1 MRCMPQLKHRIATAN
16 EDAEMMNDN
25 SDGNHLHDCSYDDD
39 GWKCSY
45 NDGTVHR
52 ITLHDML
59 KDLTLSEKRQLLD
72 DIRMR

>member
-1 MRCMPQLKHRIATAN
+1 MPQLKHRIATAN
-16 EDAEMMNDN
+16 EDVEMMNDN